1 MGISMQPAPPNTSSQ
16 IAYERLRSAI
26 LSLEQS
32 PGEILTER
40 QLEVTLET
48 SRTTVRAALAR
59 LEAEGLV
66 LKGARGYTVAPIDLR
81 DVRAACEWRESI
93 EINAARLSVDRATP
107 EQLGALRTQ
116 LERVR
121 DDEPTVSFLRDA
133 TDFHV
138 ALARLSGNPFFSKAL
153 EDVLTRLSR
162 ARFFEASSSGGKTR
176 AQREHT
182 RILEHLENR
191 DANLLETELKAHLA
205 RSRDRLLN
213 ALLERGN
220 LQVSR

>member
-1 MGISMQPAPPNTSSQ
+1 MQPAPTNSSSQ
-16 IAYERLRSAI
+16 AAYERLRSAI
-26 LSLEQS
+26 LSLEQA
-32 PGEILTER
+32 PGEALTER
-40 QLEVTLET
+40 QLETTLET
-48 SRTTVRAALAR
+48 SRTTVRSALAK

-66 LKGARGYTVAPIDLR
+66 VKGVRGYNVAPIDLR

-93 EINAARLSVDRATP
+93 EIDAARFAVERATD
-107 EQLGALRTQ
+107 EQLQALRTQ

-121 DDEPTVSFLRDA
+121 DDEPTATFVRDA
-133 TDFHV
+133 ADFHV
-138 ALARLSGNPFFSKAL
+138 ALARLSGNPYFSKAL

-162 ARFFEASSSGGKTR
+162 ARFFEASSSGGKAR

-182 RILEHLENR
+182 RILEHLERR
-191 DANLLETELKAHLA
+191 DAHALETELKAHLA